1 MDMHAIVALLDDVQ
15 TTHFETGEP
24 VVLSRGE
31 AGTVVMLYGDG
42 TCEVEFA
49 DRSGRTYALL
59 PLPVDRLLLL
69 HGVTE
74 LG

>member
-49 DRSGRTYALL
+49 DRSGRTYVLL